1 MGPLGGYAIKQFDKL
16 VHGKVKQGFEML
28 VNNFSAGIIGGL
40 LTLVAFKGI
49 GPVVL
54 GLNKTLAAGVEAI
67 VNAKLLPLANI
78 FIEPAKV
85 LFLNNAINHGILSP
99 LGIEQAAKTGKS
111 ILFLLE
117 TNPGPG
123 LGILL
128 AYWLFGKGMAKQSAP
143 GAVIIHFLGGI
154 HEIYFPYI
162 LMRPVLIL
170 AAIAGGVSGVFTFTL
185 FNAGLVAVP
194 SPGSIFALLA
204 MTPRGHYLGVLAGV
218 IVAAT
223 VSFLSGIILLKNIK
237 TRRRQFR
244 TSDRT
249 NAAIKRKEKQRG
261 FSFKHCGAK
270 TSEKNCFCL

>member
-1 MGPLGGYAIKQFDKL
+1 M
-16 VHGKVKQGFEML
+16 
-28 VNNFSAGIIGGL
+28 
-40 LTLVAFKGI
+40 
-49 GPVVL
+49 
-54 GLNKTLAAGVEAI
+54 
-67 VNAKLLPLANI
+67 
-78 FIEPAKV
+78 
-85 LFLNNAINHGILSP
+85 
-99 LGIEQAAKTGKS
+99 
-111 ILFLLE
+111 LE

-223 VSFLSGIILLKNIK
+223 VSFLV
-237 TRRRQFR
+237 
-244 TSDRT
+244 
-249 NAAIKRKEKQRG
+249 A
-261 FSFKHCGAK
+261 SFFLK
-270 TSEKNCFCL
+270 TSKQEEGNLEQATEQMQQLKGKKSSVASALSTAAPKQVRKIVLLVMQEWDQVRWVLPL